1 MGKAELALGAAESL
15 AGWFGGKIGSNLV
28 RKFGTAIG
36 MVKDA
41 QIGMDYEKK
50 FSEFAKDLDG
60 VRKGVNETKP
70 TLKSKPKARLS
81 VGKWKV

>member
-1 MGKAELALGAAESL
+1 
-15 AGWFGGKIGSNLV
+15 
-28 RKFGTAIG
+28 